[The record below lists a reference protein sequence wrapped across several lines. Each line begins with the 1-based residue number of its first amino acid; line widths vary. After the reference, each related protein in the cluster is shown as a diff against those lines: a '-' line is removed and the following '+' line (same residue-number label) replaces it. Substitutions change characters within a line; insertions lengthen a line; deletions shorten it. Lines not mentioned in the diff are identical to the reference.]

1 MELESTKL
9 QEKSLFITDDLHH
22 VWVSSGNRGVMT
34 IHVTDSVNKIIY
46 DVAEF
51 SNGTYNVIHA
61 IYFNNIFLKNIRKY
75 PYKINSMFKFYI
87 DQKEESLNQFKT
99 ISVSFNCFKRK
110 FSVYIHRTLNK
121 TKRLIW
127 E

>member
-87 DQKEESLNQFKT
+87 DQKDESRTQFKT
-99 ISVSFNCFKRK
+99 ISLSFNCFKRR
-110 FSVYIHRTLNK
+110 FNIYIHRTLNK

>member
-9 QEKSLFITDDLHH
+9 QEKSLFTTDDLHH
-22 VWVSSGNRGVMT
+22 IWVSSDNRGVMT

-51 SNGTYNVIHA
+51 SNGTYNVIHS

-75 PYKINSMFKFYI
+75 PHKITSMFKFYI

>member
-9 QEKSLFITDDLHH
+9 QEKSLFTTDDLHH
-22 VWVSSGNRGVMT
+22 IWVSSDNRGVMT